1 MSVLLLAEHDG
12 QTLSANFAKTLT
24 AAQKL
29 GGDVTAVVLGHNAEA
44 VAKQAA
50 AFSGVTKVVL
60 VDDAALATPT
70 AEAVVEN
77 LDALVTADTQAV
89 VAAVGTASRGPL
101 ARLAARRKAVYL
113 PDLVAIDGNTVTRPY
128 YAGALSAKLDVPAG
142 LRVCTI
148 RFAAFDAAAA
158 GGSAAVEKVA
168 AKASP
173 IHSRVVKVEK
183 VKSSRPELTAA
194 RVVVSGG
201 RALGS
206 KENFGLIEQLA
217 DSLGAAIGASRAAV
231 DAGYAPND
239 WQVGQTGKVVAP
251 ELYIAVGISGA
262 VQHLAG
268 IKGAKTIVAINKD
281 PNAPIFKM
289 ADYGLVADLF
299 SVVPDMVKQ
308 LQK

>member
-1 MSVLLLAEHDG
+1 MSILLLAEHDG
-12 QTLSANFAKTLT
+12 QNLNANFAKTLS

-29 GGDVTAVVLGHNAEA
+29 GSDITAVVLGHNAEG

-50 AFSGVTKVVL
+50 AFSGVAKVVL
-60 VDDAALATPT
+60 VEGAELENPT
-70 AEAVVEN
+70 AEAAVEN

-101 ARLAARRKAVYL
+101 ARLAARRKAAYL
-113 PDLVAIDGNTVTRPY
+113 PDLTAIDGDSLTRPF
-128 YAGALSAKLDVPAG
+128 YAGALNAKLNAPAG

-148 RFAAFDAAAA
+148 RFAAFE
-158 GGSAAVEKVA
+158 AAVSGGNAAIEKVA
-168 AKASP
+168 AKPAKVA
-173 IHSRVVKVEK
+173 SRVLKVEK
-183 VKSSRPELTAA
+183 VKSSRPELTSA

-268 IKGAKTIVAINKD
+268 IKGSKTIVAINKD

-299 SVVPDMVKQ
+299 QVLPDMVKH

>member
-1 MSVLLLAEHDG
+1 MSILLLAEHDG
-12 QTLSANFAKTLT
+12 KNLSANFAKTVT
-24 AAQKL
+24 AAGKL
-29 GGDVTAVVLGHNAEA
+29 GGDIAAVVLGHHVESI
-44 VAKQAA
+44 AKQAA
-50 AFSGVTKVVL
+50 AFQGVTKVIL
-60 VDDAALATPT
+60 VDDAALAQPT
-70 AEAVVEN
+70 AESITEN
-77 LDALVTADTQAV
+77 LDALIDGNTKAV

-101 ARLAARRKAVYL
+101 ARLAARRKALYL
-113 PDLVAIDGNTVTRPY
+113 PDLIDIDGDTVTRPF
-128 YAGALSAKLDVPAG
+128 YAGALNARLQVPQG
-142 LRVCTI
+142 LRVCSI
-148 RFAAFDAAAA
+148 RFAAFAAATE
-158 GGSAAVEKVA
+158 GGHASVEKKA
-168 AKASP
+168 AKTSP
-173 IHSRVVKVEK
+173 IQSRVLKVEK
-183 VKSSRPELTAA
+183 VKSSRPELTSA

-206 KENFGLIEQLA
+206 KENFALIEQLA

-299 SVVPDMVKQ
+299 QVLPDLLKQ